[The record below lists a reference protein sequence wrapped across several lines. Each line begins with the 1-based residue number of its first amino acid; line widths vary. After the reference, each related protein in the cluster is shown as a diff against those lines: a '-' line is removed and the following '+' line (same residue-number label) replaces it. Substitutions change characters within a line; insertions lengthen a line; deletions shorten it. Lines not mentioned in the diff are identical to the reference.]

1 MSQIQSNQAIEEIM
15 EGKRDQTLLEVWE
28 EMILRR
34 EYKFCILLGGILPPE
49 TEIILMI
56 ILGKVKLGRLRF
68 RGIILERRKE
78 KDRNRNRLREKDRE
92 WILDRNR
99 EYHCPTCLLFLKTDL
114 VKIFLIYLAI
124 KSEKGTIFSL
134 KNSMNKSAETWWEHL
149 KKSIK

>member
-1 MSQIQSNQAIEEIM
+1 
-15 EGKRDQTLLEVWE
+15 
-28 EMILRR
+28 MILRR

-92 WILDRNR
+92 
-99 EYHCPTCLLFLKTDL
+99 
-114 VKIFLIYLAI
+114 
-124 KSEKGTIFSL
+124 
-134 KNSMNKSAETWWEHL
+134 
-149 KKSIK
+149 